1 MREESRE
8 KEIGKAREMG
18 VGCDSKWRHQEK
30 VTSEQR
36 HEGGEGRSPAEI

>member
-8 KEIGKAREMG
+8 KEIGKASEVG
-18 VGCDSKWRHQEK
+18 VGCNSKWRDQEK

-36 HEGGEGRSPAEI
+36 HEGAEGRSPAEI